1 MKPNAHTEVR
11 IEFVAEQLR
20 ARVTGVFDSTTAK
33 TELAR
38 GIAKAMRLG
47 IRKVLVDA
55 RALQGEISIL
65 ERFALGEDVAAL
77 TRGRIA
83 IAIVDLP
90 ERVWPDRFVET
101 VAANRGALIKVTT
114 DYTEALAWLD
124 AENRVDC

>member
-1 MKPNAHTEVR
+1 
-11 IEFVAEQLR
+11 
-20 ARVTGVFDSTTAK
+20 
-33 TELAR
+33 
-38 GIAKAMRLG
+38 MRLG